1 MLDRIRKTTVLA
13 ACGVAVLGA
22 LVAGIAASAGAAHA
36 AGAYP
41 DRLITIVAPYPP
53 GGATD
58 LYARSVGNGLAEL
71 GQATVVDN
79 RAGASGII
87 GADYVSRQPA
97 DGYTYLI
104 GASSMFSVLPLLS
117 KRMEN
122 VYQHIEPVSLLGFN
136 PSYVVVPAS
145 LPVNNIQDLVA
156 YLKANPGKYGY
167 GSAGA
172 GTSQHVFMEL
182 FKQRAGVDVF
192 PVQYKGS
199 GPMVVDL
206 IAGRVVMAIE
216 QGPAVLSYI
225 KAGKLKALA
234 VTTAKR
240 AEALPDVP
248 TLSETILPGFE
259 AVTWFAI
266 YAPKGLPQDVLA
278 KVVPQIA
285 KTMSSKEVKDRLAA
299 VGVEATSSTPQE
311 VVARQAAETKLWK
324 EVIERSHIQLED

>member
-1 MLDRIRKTTVLA
+1 MRSWTWKRLLIALV
-13 ACGVAVLGA
+13 CGVGVMAAVQA
-22 LVAGIAASAGAAHA
+22 ET
-36 AGAYP
+36 YP
-41 DRLITIVAPYPP
+41 SRPITIVAPYPP

-58 LYARSVGNGLAEL
+58 LYARSLANGLAEL
-71 GQATVVDN
+71 GQATIVEN

-117 KRMEN
+117 KRMAN
-122 VYQHIEPVSLLGFN
+122 VYEHIEPVSLLGFN

-145 LPVNNIQDLVA
+145 LPVSTIQELLA

-167 GSAGA
+167 GSAGT

-182 FKQRAGVDVF
+182 FKQRAQVDVF

-216 QGPAVLSYI
+216 QGPAVLAYI

-234 VTTAKR
+234 VTTTKR
-240 AEALPDVP
+240 SVALPDVP
-248 TLSETILPGFE
+248 TLAESVLPGFE
-259 AVTWFAI
+259 AVTWFAL
-266 YAPKGLPQDVLA
+266 YAPKGVPRDVIG

-285 KTMSSKEVKDRLAA
+285 KTMSSKEVKERLGT
-299 VGVEATSSTPQE
+299 VGVEPTSSTPEELVQ
-311 VVARQAAETKLWK
+311 RQAAETRLWK
-324 EVIERSHIQLED
+324 DVITRSHISLED